1 MKWKLKISV
10 IIYIKIKKMT
20 HRRVKSH
27 NAPSILND
35 DDPEFDD
42 DGRPLTI
49 AAAQKTFH
57 KNNKPV
63 YFMNTKYQSLNEA
76 EGQLIEG

>member
-1 MKWKLKISV
+1 MS
-10 IIYIKIKKMT
+10 

-27 NAPSILND
+27 APTLFD
-35 DDPEFDD
+35 DQDPEFDD

-49 AAAQKTFH
+49 AAAQKAFH
-57 KNNKPV
+57 KDNKPI
-63 YFMNTKYQSLNEA
+63 YFHNTKYQSLNEA